1 MACVIT
7 VAPAKGGWGVS
18 REGGEPWVFES
29 GAQAEWSARK
39 LGEALADSGT
49 AAEIHI
55 VLRDGSLGGRFLCNP
70 AAPVLRADPPAA
82 RLKSVRAREP
92 EPA

>member
-7 VAPAKGGWGVS
+7 VAPAKGGWGVR

-49 AAEIHI
+49 AVEIHI
-55 VLRDGSLGGRFLCNP
+55 VLRDGSLGGR
-70 AAPVLRADPPAA
+70 AQDQRALRAALHAA
-82 RLKSVRAREP
+82 EHPGRLLAQRFGRA
-92 EPA
+92 

>member
-7 VAPAKGGWGVS
+7 VAPAKGGWGVR

-49 AAEIHI
+49 AVEIHI
-55 VLRDGSLGGRFLCNP
+55 VLRDGSLGGRFLCH
-70 AAPVLRADPPAA
+70 PVTSVLGADRAWT
-82 RLKSVRAREP
+82 RTVRTREP